1 VGAAA
6 ATSGNPPL
14 AITYYVISLSTRSVL
29 KLKTQ
34 PASYGRFRVISADE
48 PRQRTPALPLLPN
61 RRSMFCRGY
70 RGIRTLE
77 STLVGGS
84 GCAMTW
90 ATSLS
95 NVRGKR
101 NSAVGLIGA
110 VECFEQPPPSR
121 LLRGDRRNTSSH
133 TLRVLRRRLALQAA
147 RAANRLRQC
156 PAGTRNALLRRRPFE

>member
-6 ATSGNPPL
+6 VTSGNPPF
-14 AITYYVISLSTRSVL
+14 AITYYVISLSTRPVL

-34 PASYGRFRVISADE
+34 PASYGRFRIISADE

-61 RRSMFCRGY
+61 RRSRFCRGN

-77 STLVGGS
+77 NTLVSGS

-101 NSAVGLIGA
+101 NSAVG
-110 VECFEQPPPSR
+110 CFEQPPPSR
-121 LLRGDRRNTSSH
+121 LLRGDRRDRSSH
-133 TLRVLRRRLALQAA
+133 TLRVLRRRLALQAT
-147 RAANRLRQC
+147 RAANRLGQC
-156 PAGTRNALLRRRPFE
+156 PAGTRNALLRRRSFE